1 MSPPR
6 LTRAPQPAARAI
18 LAAARS
24 AASAFAVAPRSSSTP
39 GGILAVCR
47 SSSSSS
53 RRQSTTAANFG
64 ANLRPSRP
72 ATRANVV
79 SYPARR
85 SVRPTIGL
93 TIPSVS
99 SAARTATESASR
111 RSALTWRGSPRAWF
125 RWASSESERKR
136 LAARSSSSSSRT
148 RSARAAGSATG
159 SVTTTRAVVPI
170 ASNTEAWS
178 AVTSLPRLQPAAP
191 PPPRGVQQARAAP
204 LGHHQAESPK
214 ARSRAARASSR
225 PLREWRT
232 QSGRPSSDASSPP
245 RALRSHRTA
254 RQTAQSQLGGA
265 VVLCPRLGA
274 RTSTA
279 RRRASCRSPSLW
291 SMREEDQSEMKSR

>member
-18 LAAARS
+18 VAAARS

-53 RRQSTTAANFG
+53 RRQSTTAVNFG

-85 SVRPTIGL
+85 SVRPTMGL

-99 SAARTATESASR
+99 SAARTATESASS
-111 RSALTWRGSPRAWF
+111 RSGLTGRASP
-125 RWASSESERKR
+125 WARLSRTSSESERKR
-136 LAARSSSSSSRT
+136 LAARSSSSSSCM

-170 ASNTEAWS
+170 ASNAAEAWG
-178 AVTSLPRLQPAAP
+178 AVTS
-191 PPPRGVQQARAAP
+191 PPRSRPVVPSSTRAVPQAQPDPPA
-204 LGHHQAESPK
+204 HHPAVSPK
-214 ARSRAARASSR
+214 ARSHAAQAGSQ
-225 PLREWRT
+225 PLREWPA
-232 QSGRPSSDASSPP
+232 QVGQPSSYASSPL
-245 RALRSHRTA
+245 RARRRHRTA
-254 RQTAQSQLGGA
+254 PQRA
-265 VVLCPRLGA
+265 RL
-274 RTSTA
+274 
-279 RRRASCRSPSLW
+279 
-291 SMREEDQSEMKSR
+291 